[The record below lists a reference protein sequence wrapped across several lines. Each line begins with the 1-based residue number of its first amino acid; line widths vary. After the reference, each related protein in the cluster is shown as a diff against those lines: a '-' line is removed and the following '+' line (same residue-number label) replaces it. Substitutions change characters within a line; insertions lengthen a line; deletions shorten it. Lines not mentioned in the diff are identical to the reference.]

1 MQKLFTSL
9 ALLLSVA
16 TATAQQDDSY
26 QLDQTYPMSPTGTI
40 DLRANDA
47 QVTIT
52 GSKRKDAHVR
62 VERKVTARGL
72 TVGKRDFRVE
82 VTTEGGNLKFRE
94 HQTGQNMTVVGGYY
108 KVEYRI
114 TIEAPEGASLQVD
127 GNDGKYTINNVD
139 GKVSLEL
146 NDFDARLSGCS
157 GDSFRFRTN
166 DGNLVMD
173 EGRGTLDLDGNDGNV
188 EITNGR
194 FEKIEAKW
202 NDGDLR
208 IATSLT
214 NSGSYR
220 IHSQDGSLDLTVTG
234 GGGVFDIT
242 HDDGHVSRKG
252 NFTALLEEENRTR
265 LQLNGGSAQVRV
277 QAGDA
282 SIRLTAN

>member
-1 MQKLFTSL
+1 MQKIITSL

-16 TATAQQDDSY
+16 TATAQDDSY

-40 DLRANDA
+40 DLRASDA
-47 QVTIT
+47 RVTIT

-62 VERKVTARGL
+62 VERKVTAKGL
-72 TVGKRDFRVE
+72 TAGKRDFRVE

-94 HQTGQNMTVVGGYY
+94 YQTGENITVVGYY
-108 KVEYRI
+108 KVDYRI

-127 GNDGKYTINNVD
+127 GNDGSYTITNVD
-139 GKVSLEL
+139 GNVALEL

-157 GDSFRFRTN
+157 GDSFRIRTN

-173 EGRGTLDLDGNDGNV
+173 EGRGTLDLDGNDGDV
-188 EITNGR
+188 DIRNGR
-194 FEKIEAKW
+194 FERIEAKW
-202 NDGDLR
+202 NDGDIN

-220 IHSQDGSLDLTVTG
+220 INSQDGSLDLTVTG

-242 HDDGHVSRKG
+242 HDDGSVSQKG
-252 NFTALLEEENRTR
+252 NFTTLLQEENRTR

-282 SIRLTAN
+282 NVRLTAQ

>member
-1 MQKLFTSL
+1 MQKIFTSL

-16 TATAQQDDSY
+16 TASAQDDSY

-40 DLRANDA
+40 DLRASDA
-47 QVTIT
+47 RVAIT

-62 VERKVTARGL
+62 VERKVTVNG
-72 TVGKRDFRVE
+72 VVQGKRTFRVE
-82 VTTEGGNLKFRE
+82 VTPENGNLKFRDYRE
-94 HQTGQNMTVVGGYY
+94 GENTSVTGYY
-108 KVEYRI
+108 KEDYRI

-127 GNDGKYTINNVD
+127 GNDGTYIITNVD
-139 GKVSLEL
+139 GNLSLEL
-146 NDFDARLSGCS
+146 NDFDARLTGCS

-166 DGNLVMD
+166 DGTLVMD
-173 EGRGTLDLDGNDGNV
+173 EGRGTLDLDGNDGDVN
-188 EITNGR
+188 IRNGR
-194 FEKIEAKW
+194 FERIDAKW

-220 IHSQDGSLDLTVTG
+220 FNSQDGSLDLAVTG
-234 GGGVFDIT
+234 GGGVFDIS

-252 NFTALLEEENRTR
+252 NFTVLAEEENRTR

-282 SIRLTAN
+282 SVRLTAGQ

>member
-1 MQKLFTSL
+1 
-9 ALLLSVA
+9 
-16 TATAQQDDSY
+16 
-26 QLDQTYPMSPTGTI
+26 
-40 DLRANDA
+40 
-47 QVTIT
+47 
-52 GSKRKDAHVR
+52 VR
-62 VERKVTARGL
+62 VERKVTAKGI
-72 TVGKRDFRVE
+72 TAGKRDFRVE

-94 HQTGQNMTVVGGYY
+94 YQDGENITVVGYI
-108 KVEYRI
+108 KIDYRI
-114 TIEAPEGASLQVD
+114 AIEAPEGASLQVD
-127 GNDGKYTINNVD
+127 GNDGTYTITNVD

-146 NDFDARLSGCS
+146 NDFEARLSGCS

-188 EITNGR
+188 EIRNGR
-194 FEKIEAKW
+194 FERIEAKW

-220 IHSQDGSLDLTVTG
+220 IKTQDGSLDLAVTG

-282 SIRLTAN
+282 SVRLTAN

>member
-1 MQKLFTSL
+1 MQKIFTSL

-16 TATAQQDDSY
+16 TASAQDDSY

-40 DLRANDA
+40 DLRASDA
-47 QVTIT
+47 RVAIT

-62 VERKVTARGL
+62 VERKVTVNG
-72 TVGKRDFRVE
+72 VVQGKRTFRVE
-82 VTTEGGNLKFRE
+82 VTPENGNLKFRDYRE
-94 HQTGQNMTVVGGYY
+94 GENTSVTGYY
-108 KVEYRI
+108 KEDYRI

-127 GNDGKYTINNVD
+127 GNDGTYIITNVD
-139 GKVSLEL
+139 GNLSLEL
-146 NDFDARLSGCS
+146 NDFDARLTGCS

-166 DGNLVMD
+166 DGTLVMD
-173 EGRGTLDLDGNDGNV
+173 EGRGTLDLDGNDGDVN
-188 EITNGR
+188 IRNGR
-194 FEKIEAKW
+194 FERIDAKW

-214 NSGSYR
+214 NTGSYR
-220 IHSQDGSLDLTVTG
+220 IHSQDGSLDLAVTG
-234 GGGVFDIT
+234 GGGVFDIS

-252 NFTALLEEENRTR
+252 NFTVLREEENRTR

-282 SIRLTAN
+282 SVRLTAGQ

>member
-16 TATAQQDDSY
+16 TATAQDDAY

-40 DLRANDA
+40 DLRASDA

-62 VERKVTARGL
+62 VDRKVTAKGI
-72 TVGKRDFRVE
+72 TAGNRDFRVE

-94 HQTGQNMTVVGGYY
+94 HQSGQNIAVAGYY
-108 KVEYRI
+108 KIDYRI

-127 GNDGKYTINNVD
+127 GNDGKYTITNVD
-139 GKVSLEL
+139 GNVSLEL
-146 NDFDARLSGCS
+146 NDFEARLSGCS
-157 GDSFRFRTN
+157 GDSFRLRTN

-188 EITNGR
+188 EIANGR
-194 FEKIEAKW
+194 FERIEAKW

-208 IATSLT
+208 ITTSLT

-220 IHSQDGSLDLTVTG
+220 IHSQDGSLDLAVTG
-234 GGGVFDIT
+234 GGGVFDIS

-252 NFTALLEEENRTR
+252 NFTVLAEEENRTR

-282 SIRLTAN
+282 SVRLTAGQ